1 MFATDMQTLLVFP
14 TWDIKDFNVQP
25 EPRVCKTLNIYT
37 YTKLKYNIQ
46 IYIFIA
52 KKVDQ
57 IASLKENLSLSAK
70 KTWCC
75 LVWSFDALVML
86 QAVTLSHY
94 IQILPIIKIIN
105 ICNFFVIVYVLKFIS
120 F

>member
-57 IASLKENLSLSAK
+57 IASLKEES
-70 KTWCC
+70 
-75 LVWSFDALVML
+75 
-86 QAVTLSHY
+86 
-94 IQILPIIKIIN
+94 
-105 ICNFFVIVYVLKFIS
+105 FFVSSLLGAVLFGLLMLW
-120 F
+120 